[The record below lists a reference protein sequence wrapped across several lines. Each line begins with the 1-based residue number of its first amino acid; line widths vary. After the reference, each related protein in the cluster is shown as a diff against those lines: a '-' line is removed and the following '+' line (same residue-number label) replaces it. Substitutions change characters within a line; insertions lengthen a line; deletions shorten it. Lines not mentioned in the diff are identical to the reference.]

1 MLLNHFKNSTICKS
15 PGRHRNPLARRRT
28 VKSITEADIMHKPI
42 ISALAALLLNLISV
56 HTMAAEV
63 ELDSIIAIVNEDI
76 VLASDFNR
84 ERETLTRQNPPNLPT
99 GAELDRAVLERLIVQ
114 SLQIQA
120 AERRGIR
127 IDDNNL
133 QRAIEDMARN
143 NNMNVTQMREALS
156 RDGINFLEFREN
168 IRKELLI
175 STLTRREIESN
186 LTVTDAEIEEQL
198 STENDVN
205 TLYSYQLDHALVRLP
220 QQADADLTATA
231 LSLAQ
236 QIASDGRDGV
246 PFNRVIERL
255 RNDGINN
262 VEGSIIGPEPLSAMP
277 PLFAEQV
284 KGMQEKDVTE
294 PLRSAAGFHII
305 KLVSRSSEI
314 AVAKRVRARHILAS
328 TRNGRS
334 AAEAKALITEIADK
348 LSEGANFTQMAIEFS
363 EDPSSAANGGDLGW
377 FGRGEM
383 VQNFEQLAFTTPANQ
398 ITEPFFTQFGWHI
411 LEVTDKE
418 FDVGKRDER
427 ESTVRAQLR
436 QKKAEEKFASWLIDL
451 RDNAYVELRGFAKAL
466 Q

>member
-1 MLLNHFKNSTICKS
+1 
-15 PGRHRNPLARRRT
+15 
-28 VKSITEADIMHKPI
+28 
-42 ISALAALLLNLISV
+42 
-56 HTMAAEV
+56 
-63 ELDSIIAIVNEDI
+63 
-76 VLASDFNR
+76 
-84 ERETLTRQNPPNLPT
+84 
-99 GAELDRAVLERLIVQ
+99 
-114 SLQIQA
+114 
-120 AERRGIR
+120 
-127 IDDNNL
+127 
-133 QRAIEDMARN
+133 
-143 NNMNVTQMREALS
+143 
-156 RDGINFLEFREN
+156 
-168 IRKELLI
+168 
-175 STLTRREIESN
+175 
-186 LTVTDAEIEEQL
+186 
-198 STENDVN
+198 
-205 TLYSYQLDHALVRLP
+205 
-220 QQADADLTATA
+220 
-231 LSLAQ
+231 
-236 QIASDGRDGV
+236 
-246 PFNRVIERL
+246 
-255 RNDGINN
+255 
-262 VEGSIIGPEPLSAMP
+262 MP

-348 LSEGANFTQMAIEFS
+348 LSEGANFTQLAIEFS